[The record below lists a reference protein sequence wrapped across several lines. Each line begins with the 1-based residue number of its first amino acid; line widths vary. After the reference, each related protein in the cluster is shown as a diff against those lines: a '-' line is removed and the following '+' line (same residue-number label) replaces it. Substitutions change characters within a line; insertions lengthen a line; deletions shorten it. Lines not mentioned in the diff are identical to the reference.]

1 MALKTVQLQIY
12 IYEGTSGSYSGTDL
26 RYTLQNS
33 LIGTDTNVVFEIAEL
48 VRDYLDL
55 TFNND
60 YLSKTI
66 WVTTVAILLDEN
78 NIVFSYGSPQT
89 NTYLATDGY
98 GYFEDSANPE
108 LSRNLLITANSIY
121 LPEDV
126 AGKLPIFAEGVGL
139 SLIHI

>member
-78 NIVFSYGSPQT
+78 NTPIEIEELQEFLDDILNIYST
-89 NTYLATDGY
+89 NTNAYLVKFNEAKK
-98 GYFEDSANPE
+98 NK
-108 LSRNLLITANSIY
+108 SI
-121 LPEDV
+121 
-126 AGKLPIFAEGVGL
+126 EGIL
-139 SLIHI
+139 DI